1 MPAGGG
7 DPYKE
12 FKIEQAAIEKEVWT
26 VANFRQKAREKRIDL
41 AKEKGL
47 PTPPPTEYSLSEY
60 SLVTDHSQN
69 QNGPRYLLSGVN
81 PYWKKPVRS
90 SSDTALTG
98 GAGTIVRKGPDA
110 AVKIMPSLCGTLQH
124 AKYQNNL
131 SYVDSLKEGKANLEA
146 LLADPQAPTRTVDG
160 RDPFRSE
167 ADQATNYLPRYRDPP
182 EDVSKVGVWRMKT
195 VLGKTI
201 WYLDVPQ
208 EEKDRQA
215 MNFQDSLKAFQDEF
229 SYSGKDAK
237 RSKAIRRR
245 SRTYEPRNPNTGG
258 WYTTLLGS
266 C

>member
-12 FKIEQAAIEKEVWT
+12 FKIEQRAIEKEVWEC
-26 VANFRQKAREKRIDL
+26 ANNRQKDRERRADNARK
-41 AKEKGL
+41 AGL

-60 SLVTDHSQN
+60 SLVTDHSLN
-69 QNGPRYLLSGVN
+69 QNGPLYLLSGVN
-81 PYWKKPVRS
+81 PYWKKPARS
-90 SSDTALTG
+90 ASDTVLQG
-98 GAGTIVRKGPDA
+98 KGSIVRKGPDA

-124 AKYQNNL
+124 NRYQNNL
-131 SYVDSLKEGKANLEA
+131 PYVETLKEGKPTLED
-146 LLADPQAPTRTVDG
+146 LLADPQAPTRTRDG
-160 RDPFRSE
+160 RDPFASD
-167 ADQATNYLPRYRDPP
+167 ADQATNYLPRYREPV
-182 EDVSKVGVWRMKT
+182 EDVSKIGTWRMKT

-208 EEKDRQA
+208 EEKERQA
-215 MNFQDSLKAFQDEF
+215 LSFQDSLAAFQKEFEF
-229 SYSGKDAK
+229 SEKDK
-237 RSKAIRRR
+237 RRSKTIRNR

>member
-12 FKIEQAAIEKEVWT
+12 FKIEQAAIEKEVWQ
-26 VANFRQKAREKRIDL
+26 VANFRQKDRERKAEA
-41 AKEKGL
+41 AKKAGL

-69 QNGPRYLLSGVN
+69 QNGPLFLLSGVD
-81 PYWKKPVRS
+81 PYWKKPTRS
-90 SSDTALTG
+90 ASDTVLQG
-98 GAGTIVRKGPDA
+98 KGSIVRKGPDA

-124 AKYQNNL
+124 NRYQNNNV
-131 SYVDSLKEGKANLEA
+131 YVEGLKEGKADLQA
-146 LLADPQAPTRTVDG
+146 LLADPQAPTRTIDG

-167 ADQATNYLPRYRDPP
+167 ADQATNYLPRYREPP

-215 MNFQDSLKAFQDEF
+215 MNFEDSLAAFRKEF
-229 SYSGKDAK
+229 TFSEKEKK
-237 RSKAIRRR
+237 RSKTIKNRA
-245 SRTYEPRNPNTGG
+245 RTYEPRNPNHGG